1 MRKACAEWFGLPLK
15 TRLNLRRNTMK
26 QFDLNKL
33 FDINAALATAE
44 NTASNAMT
52 FVPSQVRET
61 VEILTAASFA
71 LVRSNVEAMTEFGN
85 AVKQATKLA
94 A

>member
-1 MRKACAEWFGLPLK
+1 MVRAAAKNS
-15 TRLNLRRNTMK
+15 LNLRRNTMK

-33 FDINAALATAE
+33 FDINAALTTAE

-52 FVPSQVRET
+52 FVPQQVREN
-61 VEILTAASFA
+61 VEMLTAASFA
-71 LVRSNVEAMTEFGN
+71 LVRSNVEAMTKFGE

>member
-1 MRKACAEWFGLPLK
+1 
-15 TRLNLRRNTMK
+15 MK

-33 FDINAALATAE
+33 CDINAALTTAE

-52 FVPSQVRET
+52 FVPSQVREN

-71 LVRSNVEAMTEFGN
+71 LVRSNVEAMTKFGE

>member
-1 MRKACAEWFGLPLK
+1 
-15 TRLNLRRNTMK
+15 MK

>member
-1 MRKACAEWFGLPLK
+1 MQ
-15 TRLNLRRNTMK
+15 

-33 FDINAALATAE
+33 FDIDAVLTTAE
-44 NTASNAMT
+44 NTASNTMK
-52 FVPSQVRET
+52 FVPSQVREN

-71 LVRSNVEAMTEFGN
+71 LVRSNVEAMTEFGK
-85 AVKQATKLA
+85 AVKQVTKLA

>member
-1 MRKACAEWFGLPLK
+1 MVRAAANIS
-15 TRLNLRRNTMK
+15 LNLRRNTMK

-33 FDINAALATAE
+33 FDINAALTTAE

-52 FVPSQVRET
+52 FVPQQVREN
-61 VEILTAASFA
+61 VEMLTAASFA
-71 LVRSNVEAMTEFGN
+71 LVRSNVEAMTKFGE

>member
-1 MRKACAEWFGLPLK
+1 
-15 TRLNLRRNTMK
+15 MK

-33 FDINAALATAE
+33 FDINAALTTAE
-44 NTASNAMT
+44 NTAGNAMT
-52 FVPSQVRET
+52 FVPSQVREN

-71 LVRSNVEAMTEFGN
+71 LVRSNVEAMTKFGE

>member
-1 MRKACAEWFGLPLK
+1 
-15 TRLNLRRNTMK
+15 MK

-33 FDINAALATAE
+33 FDINAALTTAE

-52 FVPSQVRET
+52 FVPSQVRENI
-61 VEILTAASFA
+61 EILTAASFA
-71 LVRSNVEAMTEFGN
+71 LVRSNVEAMTKFGE

>member
-1 MRKACAEWFGLPLK
+1 
-15 TRLNLRRNTMK
+15 MK

-33 FDINAALATAE
+33 FDINAALTTAE

-52 FVPSQVRET
+52 FVPQQVREN

-71 LVRSNVEAMTEFGN
+71 LVRSNVEAMTKFGE

>member
-1 MRKACAEWFGLPLK
+1 
-15 TRLNLRRNTMK
+15 MK

-33 FDINAALATAE
+33 FDINAALTTAE

-52 FVPSQVRET
+52 FVPSQVREN

-71 LVRSNVEAMTEFGN
+71 LVRSNVEAMTKFGE